1 VQVTVK
7 VVDDDNQPVPDA
19 KVVVMGYSTKE
30 EGNTDGSGFF
40 PARLRNVT
48 GQLDF
53 VVRKEGFYTIG
64 WVSYYFMGQT
74 NGWWEP
80 RNPIVELQLR
90 RRGDP
95 VPMVVKCLKGSSV
108 PGKGQPFGFDL
119 LAGDWVS
126 PNGGGRVS
134 DFVFTV
140 NGTVID
146 RYNFTSRLTV
156 ECSNV
161 GDGLIQ
167 RRVHRRDD
175 YGLRLPAIAPADG
188 YSNRWEFFGDG
199 KLNPATGQCELTE
212 NTTEDDNYYLRVR
225 TKRNEKGEITSAMYG
240 KIYHPIGFEPGFQNP
255 SQPTLSILYYL
266 NPDGTRNTEF
276 DTRSNLCPNP
286 GDAGGKP

>member
-1 VQVTVK
+1 
-7 VVDDDNQPVPDA
+7 
-19 KVVVMGYSTKE
+19 
-30 EGNTDGSGFF
+30 
-40 PARLRNVT
+40 
-48 GQLDF
+48 
-53 VVRKEGFYTIG
+53 
-64 WVSYYFMGQT
+64 MGQT